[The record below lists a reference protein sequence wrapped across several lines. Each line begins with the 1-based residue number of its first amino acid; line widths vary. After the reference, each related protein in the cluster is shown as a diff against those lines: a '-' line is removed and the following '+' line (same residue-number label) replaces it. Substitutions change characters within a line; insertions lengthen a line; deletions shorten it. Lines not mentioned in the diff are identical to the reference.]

1 MSNDFVNNKSE
12 LRELRQRLRNNATPA
27 EDALW
32 KFLKGKQLAGRKFRR
47 QFSVGYY
54 VVDFYCNEEKL
65 AIELDGEPHFT
76 KEGQERDKRRT
87 QFLNDQGIKV
97 IRFENEDVF
106 SRLDVVLEQIESS
119 FNSG

>member
-12 LRELRQRLRNNATPA
+12 LKELRQRLRNNATPA
-27 EDALW
+27 EEVLW

-54 VVDFYCNEEKL
+54 VVDFYCPMEKL
-65 AIELDGEPHFT
+65 AIELDGAPHFT
-76 KEGQERDKRRT
+76 AEGQAKDKIRT
-87 QFLNDQGIKV
+87 QFLNDQGIRV

-106 SRLDVVLEQIESS
+106 NRLDAVLEQIANCFEE
-119 FNSG
+119 